1 MDRHERRLIAFLA
14 GDLDEDAARA
24 WDEHLL
30 DCERCWSAVRADRL
44 GRAAAVRLQESAPAG
59 LADRIRLAVELAEPP
74 RRSRRGR
81 TVLAAAM
88 LVAAAAL
95 AALVVLLPSPRA
107 GEPPTIAAVLQSAQR
122 LPAGGSAPVDGT
134 ATSGPVLVGEPT
146 TVAAGDAHLVLSHYR
161 VGDRQVLL
169 ARSDRDFPTPDG
181 ARPVAGDAMTW
192 TARRGRLTLYC
203 PDPRVIVVA
212 AVPATELPSLA
223 GRLPLR

>member
-59 LADRIRLAVELAEPP
+59 LADRIRLAVELAGPP

-81 TVLAAAM
+81 AVLAAAT
-88 LVAAAAL
+88 LIAAAGI
-95 AALVVLLPSPRA
+95 ALVVLLPSPRA
-107 GEPPTIAAVLQSAQR
+107 GEPATIAAVLQSAQR
-122 LPAGGSAPVDGT
+122 LPAGGSASVVGGT

>member
-1 MDRHERRLIAFLA
+1 MDRHERRLVAFLA
-14 GDLDEDAARA
+14 GDLDQDAARE

-30 DCERCWSAVRADRL
+30 ECERCWSAVRADRL
-44 GRAAAVRLQESAPAG
+44 GRAAAARLRESAPAG
-59 LADRIRLAVELAEPP
+59 LADRIRLAVELAAPQ
-74 RRSRRGR
+74 RCGRRGR
-81 TVLAAAM
+81 TVLAAAT
-88 LVAAAAL
+88 LVAAVAL
-95 AALVVLLPSPRA
+95 AALVLLLPSPRV

-122 LPAGGSAPVDGT
+122 LPAAGSAPVGGA

-146 TVAAGDAHLVLSHYR
+146 TLAAGDTHVVLSYYR

-181 ARPVAGDAMTW
+181 ARPVPGDAMTW
-192 TARRGRLTLYC
+192 AATRGRLTLYC

-223 GRLPLR
+223 SRLPLR